1 MYKYESVESFY
12 NEIPYE
18 NKEDRGDFIYS
29 LLFFAVLRYVKKDI
43 YSSVKAIEDILLL
56 SNERSPRE
64 WECIEWATFLLIYI
78 KRISPDEAGIYL
90 STYKRRLFRYYFYN
104 ESRFKMFY
112 KNLNRKKI
120 IKEIKNS
127 LKRRWDKKNLNI
139 SVNSLNISKEN
150 NDLKMSWIDS
160 VEVFLES
167 VFLSYLVG
175 NIDAQFIK
183 DMEKYMS
190 ELLELVGDEKNIT
203 PFVGF
208 YNL

>member
-90 STYKRRLFRYYFYN
+90 SAYKRRLFRYYFYN